1 MFSGVAGT
9 LRVVPSQ
16 AATSRPPTVAHGSRD
31 GRRTPAT
38 RWNSSSSGL
47 SPSLR
52 RAAVSAVV
60 AGTASPVAP
69 SPARDL
75 SASWYGRRAS
85 RHSASVK

>member
-1 MFSGVAGT
+1 MPSHAVTTSLLT
-9 LRVVPSQ
+9 L
-16 AATSRPPTVAHGSRD
+16 AHGSRD
-31 GRRTPAT
+31 GMSCPAT
-38 RWNSSSSGL
+38 RRNSSSSGL

-60 AGTASPVAP
+60 AGTASPAAP